1 MKFTPIKSALIAFAS
16 LAALAGAAHADNPPQ
31 SVVEFQSEQLL
42 TAEGRA
48 ALRAQIAETAAGV
61 CITPRGQE
69 FELRR
74 ERRAC
79 IETAV
84 EQAERQLELKIAAAA
99 ERRFAQAEADA
110 AADAQG

>member
-1 MKFTPIKSALIAFAS
+1 MKIRFIKSAL
-16 LAALAGAAHADNPPQ
+16 LACAAAAAAATAAHAENPPQ

-42 TAEGRA
+42 TAQGRA
-48 ALRAQIAETAAGV
+48 ALRAQIAETAEDV

-79 IETAV
+79 IETAI

-99 ERRFAQAEADA
+99 ERRFASTETG
-110 AADAQG
+110 ADAQG

>member
-1 MKFTPIKSALIAFAS
+1 MKFTPIKSALIACTS
-16 LAALAGAAHADNPPQ
+16 LAAMAGAAHADNPPQ

-48 ALRAQIAETAAGV
+48 ALRAQIAETAADV
-61 CITPRGQE
+61 CIAPRGQE

-79 IETAV
+79 IETAI
-84 EQAERQLELKIAAAA
+84 EQAERQLQLKIASAA
-99 ERRFAQAEADA
+99 ERRFARTETGAEA
-110 AADAQG
+110 QG